1 MISAWHLAWIAPLCT
16 VFGFVICA
24 MFKVGAAADLAMLP
38 IDYDERQ
45 FYFD

>member
-24 MFKVGAAADLAMLP
+24 MFKVGVAADLAMLP